1 MRSGARAAHGSLL
14 ANERTSATR
23 RIHLTRASTRL
34 RPIGVKFRGKKRR
47 FVGAGAAGKRGED
60 ACVAHGGF
68 WVNKDGGDASVAH
81 GGLWV
86 NRTGATQA
94 SPLHSTPLPPLRIRS
109 RFRCGIIEYLSLKAG
124 VGQGV
129 VGTLASPWEEGC
141 AFTTT
146 GRGRRC
152 LHHPSD
158 AAASPLH
165 STPLPPLRN
174 NLVLPRFCRP
184 FFLT

>member
-1 MRSGARAAHGSLL
+1 VKRA
-14 ANERTSATR
+14 
-23 RIHLTRASTRL
+23 
-34 RPIGVKFRGKKRR
+34 GKQVCL
-47 FVGAGAAGKRGED
+47 VGAGAAGKRGED

-129 VGTLASPWEEGC
+129 VGTLASPWDEGC

-146 GRGRRC
+146 GRGRHC

-165 STPLPPLRN
+165 IHTTPALTEQTRPSSFFPSFFLNLRPICQRVAVPPLICP
-174 NLVLPRFCRP
+174 LSPLDSP
-184 FFLT
+184 LTG